1 MCCNLYS
8 ARLQFYLLH
17 VFVANR
23 AHTVYVKPR
32 CWHVHATFPFQ
43 NRFWRRAPR
52 RLSQRRRRFS
62 RQGCT
67 YSAVRHSSS
76 FESFFFFI
84 YPSLSLA
91 CIRIEVSNVRYS
103 NYHRCSVV
111 LDFVIIVNRCVLLI
125 IEKCCVTFPFSI
137 VHKSEARVMAIRL
150 NKWRIFIMEENCTRH
165 RYRKATDKSAARSHK
180 YSLVKRINT
189 SNEP

>member
-111 LDFVIIVNRCVLLI
+111 LGFVIIVNRCVLLI

>member
-1 MCCNLYS
+1 M
-8 ARLQFYLLH
+8 
-17 VFVANR
+17 
-23 AHTVYVKPR
+23 P
-32 CWHVHATFPFQ
+32 
-43 NRFWRRAPR
+43 
-52 RLSQRRRRFS
+52 LSLFKIDF
-62 RQGCT
+62 G
-67 YSAVRHSSS
+67 AVRPAGSVNDVDASPARAVRIPLCATLLLSSL
-76 FESFFFFI
+76 FFFFI

-111 LDFVIIVNRCVLLI
+111 LGFVIIVNRCVLLI
-125 IEKCCVTFPFSI
+125 IEKCCVIFPFSI